1 MLDISLNIEST
12 PLGACC
18 KMQTIPHHVDPD
30 PKMIQPNKIDSNVPG
45 AGCEHSTWYVAQ
57 LRPGGFARAQLNL
70 RRQGVETFMPLD
82 GRAQMQKGKRKPGL
96 KPLFPGY
103 IFLHTDPRRI
113 SFQSINCTYGISRL
127 VMRDRTAAQIVPQKL
142 ISELWQR
149 CDAEGRLLPPPA
161 FKPGEAVRIIAGPFA
176 QFIATV
182 ETLSSPERLRLL
194 FEMMGQS
201 VRIEVAGSD
210 LERLS

>member
-1 MLDISLNIEST
+1 
-12 PLGACC
+12 
-18 KMQTIPHHVDPD
+18 MQTVPHYVDPD
-30 PKMIQPNKIDSNVPG
+30 SKMIQAEEIGTTIPG
-45 AGCEHSTWYVAQ
+45 SGCELSSWYVAQ
-57 LRPGGFARAQLNL
+57 LRPGGFVRAQLNL

-82 GRAQMQKGKRKPGL
+82 GRARMQKGKRKPGL

-103 IFLHTDPRRI
+103 IFLHADPRRI

-161 FKPGEAVRIIAGPFA
+161 FKPGEAVRIVAGPFS
-176 QFIATV
+176 QFVATV
-182 ETLSSPERLRLL
+182 ESLSAPERLRLL
-194 FEMMGQS
+194 FEMMGQT
-201 VRIEVAGSD
+201 VRVEVASSD
-210 LERLS
+210 LERLG